1 MENLSPSSLLP
12 SRKVSSCLKL
22 GSYGFL
28 NFKVDKIL
36 CTLEIFGKIKL
47 VAAHS
52 SLQLSIAST
61 LYTSLLHHLAAA
73 LHACHATLRYF
84 SPTKPY
90 LPSARC
96 VFSFFFSSST
106 SGR

>member
-1 MENLSPSSLLP
+1 
-12 SRKVSSCLKL
+12 LKL
-22 GSYGFL
+22 GSYGFS

-47 VAAHS
+47 VVAHS
-52 SLQLSIAST
+52 SLQLSVVST
-61 LYTSLLHHLAAA
+61 LYTSLLHQLAAA
-73 LHACHATLRYF
+73 LHACHAALRYF
-84 SPTKPY
+84 PPTKPY

-106 SGR
+106 